1 MAKQSID
8 DIQVGGRRV
17 LLRVDFNVPMEGGR
31 IVDDRRIQAAL
42 PTIEALRE
50 RGARVVV
57 VTHFGRPKGRVD
69 LALRVAPLAQRL
81 GELLGIAVPV
91 AADSGGEASRALV
104 DSLCAGDVCM
114 LENIRFDPDEES
126 NGERL
131 AGRLA
136 ALADIYVNDAFG
148 AAHRAHASTEGV
160 AHRLPAVAGRLMQR
174 ELEMLGSVLGS
185 PRRPL
190 VAIVGGAKISSKLAV
205 VQSLLSRV
213 DTLWVGGAMAC
224 TFYRA
229 LGEET
234 GTSLV
239 EPDQVGTAAS
249 LLERARGA
257 GADLR
262 LPVDMVVASEP
273 RAGAATEVVAWKAIP
288 RDMAAVDVGPDTV
301 RQMSE
306 SCAGAGTV
314 VWNGPLG
321 IYEIDEFA
329 RGTRGVAEALATS
342 GAVSIV
348 GGGDLAA
355 ALDELG
361 VADRITH
368 VSTGGGATLEFLEG
382 RTLPGV
388 AALLD
393 REEPP
398 RPGGLG
404 ESPRPGGLGE
414 SPRPGG
420 LGESP
425 RQ

>member
-1 MAKQSID
+1 MSTATTVAKKGID
-8 DIQVGGRRV
+8 DIEVGGRRV
-17 LLRVDFNVPMEGGR
+17 LLRVDFNVPMEGDR
-31 IVDDRRIQAAL
+31 IVDDRRIRAAL

-50 RGARVVV
+50 RGGRVVV

-69 LALRVAPLAQRL
+69 DALRVAPLAKRL
-81 GELLGIAVPV
+81 GELLGITVPV

-104 DSLCAGDVCM
+104 DSLCRGDVCM
-114 LENIRFDPDEES
+114 LENIRFDPEEES
-126 NGERL
+126 NGDRL

-136 ALADIYVNDAFG
+136 ALADVYVNDAFG

-185 PRRPL
+185 PQRPL
-190 VAIVGGAKISSKLAV
+190 VAIVGGAKISSKLGV
-205 VQSLLSRV
+205 VRSLLSRV

-239 EPDQVGTAAS
+239 EPDQVDTAMS
-249 LLERARGA
+249 LLEASRSG

-262 LPVDMVVASEP
+262 LPVDMVVVAEP
-273 RAGAATEVVAWKAIP
+273 KPGAATEAVAWKAIP
-288 RDMAAVDVGPDTV
+288 VDRMAVDVGPDTV
-301 RQMSE
+301 RQMAE
-306 SCAGAGTV
+306 SCAGAGTI

-321 IYEIDEFA
+321 IYEIADFA
-329 RGTRGVAEALATS
+329 RGTRAVAEAVASSGATS
-342 GAVSIV
+342 II

-355 ALDELG
+355 ALDTLG

-393 REEPP
+393 RD
-398 RPGGLG
+398 
-404 ESPRPGGLGE
+404 S
-414 SPRPGG
+414 
-420 LGESP
+420 
-425 RQ
+425 

>member
-1 MAKQSID
+1 MSTAAAPAKQGID
-8 DIQVGGRRV
+8 DIAVGGRRV
-17 LLRVDFNVPMEGGR
+17 LLRVDFNVPMEDGR
-31 IVDDRRIQAAL
+31 IVDDRRIRAAV
-42 PTIEALRE
+42 PTIEALRQ

-69 LALRVAPLAQRL
+69 EALRVAPLARRL
-81 GELLGIAVPV
+81 GELLGIEVPV
-91 AADSGGEASRALV
+91 AGDSGGEASRALV
-104 DSLCAGDVCM
+104 EPLCPGDVCM
-114 LENIRFDPDEES
+114 LENIRFDPEEET

-136 ALADIYVNDAFG
+136 ALADVYVNDAFG
-148 AAHRAHASTEGV
+148 AAHRAHASTEGI

-190 VAIVGGAKISSKLAV
+190 VAIVGGAKISTKLAV
-205 VQSLLSRV
+205 VRSLLSRV
-213 DTLWVGGAMAC
+213 DTLWIGGAMAC

-239 EPDQVGTAAS
+239 EPDQVDTAAA
-249 LLERARGA
+249 LLEKARGA

-262 LPVDMVVASEP
+262 LPVDMVVATEP
-273 RAGAATEVVAWKAIP
+273 RAGAPSEVVAWKAIP
-288 RDMAAVDVGPDTV
+288 PDKAAVDVGPDTV
-301 RQMSE
+301 RQIAE
-306 SCAGAGTV
+306 SCAAAGTV

-321 IYEIDEFA
+321 IYEIDDFA
-329 RGTRGVAEALATS
+329 RGTRAVAEALASSPAT
-342 GAVSIV
+342 SIV

-355 ALDELG
+355 ALDSLG

-393 REEPP
+393 REP
-398 RPGGLG
+398 
-404 ESPRPGGLGE
+404 
-414 SPRPGG
+414 
-420 LGESP
+420 
-425 RQ
+425 

>member
-1 MAKQSID
+1 VSTATAVSKKGID
-8 DIQVGGRRV
+8 DIEVGGRRV
-17 LLRVDFNVPMEGGR
+17 LLRVDFNVPMEGDR
-31 IVDDRRIQAAL
+31 IVDDRRIRAAV
-42 PTIEALRE
+42 PTIESLRE
-50 RGARVVV
+50 RGGRVVV
-57 VTHFGRPKGRVD
+57 VTHFGRPKGKVD
-69 LALRVAPLAQRL
+69 EALRVAPLAKRL
-81 GELLGIAVPV
+81 GELLGITVPV

-104 DSLCAGDVCM
+104 DSLCPGDVCM
-114 LENIRFDPDEES
+114 LENIRFDPDEER

-131 AGRLA
+131 VGRLA
-136 ALADIYVNDAFG
+136 ALADLYVNDAFG

-190 VAIVGGAKISSKLAV
+190 VAIVGGAKISSKLGV
-205 VQSLLSRV
+205 VRSLLSRV

-239 EPDQVGTAAS
+239 EPDQVETALS
-249 LLERARGA
+249 LLEESRSG

-262 LPVDMVVASEP
+262 LPVDMVVVAEP
-273 RAGAATEVVAWKAIP
+273 KPGAATEAVAWKAIP
-288 RDMAAVDVGPDTV
+288 ADRMAVDVGPDTV
-301 RQMSE
+301 EQMAE
-306 SCAGAGTV
+306 SCAGAGTI

-321 IYEIDEFA
+321 IYEIDDFA
-329 RGTRGVAEALATS
+329 RGTRAVAEAVASSAATS
-342 GAVSIV
+342 II

-355 ALDELG
+355 ALDTLG

-393 REEPP
+393 RD
-398 RPGGLG
+398 
-404 ESPRPGGLGE
+404 S
-414 SPRPGG
+414 
-420 LGESP
+420 
-425 RQ
+425 

>member
-1 MAKQSID
+1 MSTAAAPAKRGID
-8 DIQVGGRRV
+8 DIAVGGRRV
-17 LLRVDFNVPMEGGR
+17 LLRVDFNVPMEDGR
-31 IVDDRRIQAAL
+31 IVDDRRIRAAV
-42 PTIEALRE
+42 PTIEALRQ

-69 LALRVAPLAQRL
+69 EALRVAPLARRL
-81 GELLGIAVPV
+81 GELLGIEVPV
-91 AADSGGEASRALV
+91 AGDSGGEASRALV
-104 DSLCAGDVCM
+104 EPLCPGEVCM
-114 LENIRFDPDEES
+114 LENIRFDPEEEA

-136 ALADIYVNDAFG
+136 ALADVYVNDAFG
-148 AAHRAHASTEGV
+148 AAHRAHASTEGI

-190 VAIVGGAKISSKLAV
+190 VAIVGGAKISTKLAV
-205 VQSLLSRV
+205 VRSLLSRV
-213 DTLWVGGAMAC
+213 DTLWIGGAMAC

-239 EPDQVGTAAS
+239 EPDQVDTAAA
-249 LLERARGA
+249 LLEEARGA

-262 LPVDMVVASEP
+262 LPVDMVVATEP
-273 RAGAATEVVAWKAIP
+273 RAGAPSEVVAWKAIP
-288 RDMAAVDVGPDTV
+288 PDKAAVDVGPDTV
-301 RQMSE
+301 RQIAE
-306 SCAGAGTV
+306 SCAAAGTV

-321 IYEIDEFA
+321 IYEIDDFA
-329 RGTRGVAEALATS
+329 RGTRAVAEALASSPAT
-342 GAVSIV
+342 SIV

-355 ALDELG
+355 ALDSLG

-393 REEPP
+393 RE
-398 RPGGLG
+398 L
-404 ESPRPGGLGE
+404 
-414 SPRPGG
+414 
-420 LGESP
+420 
-425 RQ
+425 

>member
-1 MAKQSID
+1 MSTAAAPAKRGID
-8 DIQVGGRRV
+8 DIAVGGRRV
-17 LLRVDFNVPMEGGR
+17 LVRVDFNVPMEGGR
-31 IVDDRRIQAAL
+31 IVDDRRIQAAV
-42 PTIEALRE
+42 PTIEALRQ

-69 LALRVAPLAQRL
+69 EALRVAPLARRL
-81 GELLGIAVPV
+81 GELLGVEV
-91 AADSGGEASRALV
+91 KVTGDSGGEASYDAVEALCPGEV
-104 DSLCAGDVCM
+104 SM
-114 LENIRFDPDEES
+114 LENIRFDPEEEA

-136 ALADIYVNDAFG
+136 ALADVYVNDAFG
-148 AAHRAHASTEGV
+148 AAHRAHASTEAI

-185 PRRPL
+185 PQRPL

-205 VQSLLSRV
+205 VRSLLSRV

-239 EPDQVGTAAS
+239 EPDQVDTAAA
-249 LLERARGA
+249 LLEEARGA

-262 LPVDMVVASEP
+262 LPVDMVVTAEP
-273 RAGAATEVVAWKAIP
+273 RAGAPSEVVAWKAIP
-288 RDMAAVDVGPDTV
+288 PDKAAVDVGPDTV
-301 RQMSE
+301 RQIAE

-321 IYEIDEFA
+321 IYEIDDFA
-329 RGTRGVAEALATS
+329 RGTRAVAEALASSPAT
-342 GAVSIV
+342 SIV

-355 ALDELG
+355 ALDSVG

-382 RTLPGV
+382 RALPGV

-393 REEPP
+393 REP
-398 RPGGLG
+398 
-404 ESPRPGGLGE
+404 
-414 SPRPGG
+414 
-420 LGESP
+420 
-425 RQ
+425 